1 MCVSKEKVNKSIINV
16 IMLKNSHNDQGRM
29 QKIMGG
35 GLDFFFTL
43 RRVWFEGI
51 KDL

>member
-1 MCVSKEKVNKSIINV
+1 MCVSQEKVNKSIINV

-35 GLDFFFTL
+35 VLDFLIFFFL
-43 RRVWFEGI
+43 LYEEFGLKE
-51 KDL
+51 